1 MKKLIAVFLAVFLF
15 FPRVVFAQFDTCSGN
30 NQPHG
35 DRDFS
40 IVLNAWVTADSGYSV
55 TLERGNSGYVLW
67 YTDADKI
74 PDEYKAYP
82 RTFYESG
89 LAVGSH
95 YNVLLTYES
104 ATNTLTYY
112 RKLDGEPEASYVK
125 INEAT
130 ENLGTGNGSFKV
142 EGDNVSNVECS
153 DEAEHPQ
160 LPEFGDVCDAFNSVV
175 QTWYG
180 DGRGNGRLY
189 ISGNAQIRG
198 ATKNLTTGKRIVG
211 FDEDN
216 VFGDLTGSAPDWE
229 QQINAGCDNE
239 RCWGDSGLRVPR
251 QNLQA
256 FPASGESGSL
266 WVDTAETWETGRQV
280 EGTLSVGNGGVLTL
294 MSGTYWVDR
303 IEINSSGSIVV
314 PEGEEVILNVKELN
328 VGGFLGMN
336 IADIENNSQYDGYL
350 RVNVY
355 DSVPSQLPKVSFN
368 NSATFIGL
376 LYSEAT
382 AENTESVQFTNA
394 SKVYGAVTAV
404 SVQLN
409 SGAQIFASSSCLDST
424 PVDGNYTLVLSPETD
439 IALVCED
446 IMPTVSVIENGQLA
460 SGFNGTVVVTF
471 DGSEQRYSGVSNQF
485 TIQSGGASRTVSVTA
500 YIEGEQ
506 NSSVSG
512 SYEFVPYKF
521 AASDQYVI
529 ANKAENVEVK
539 ALACDDNGGVV
550 DAGYSGLPVVQYSWT
565 TPSSGASGGLTYAPE
580 FASGTANSGLVL
592 DNAGKIEVSLEDT
605 NFDCSG
611 LADCPIEGRG
621 ALKGNFMVYSRP
633 WTFALCSTNNTDL
646 DSATGTS
653 SGGAGFIAAGK
664 EFDLRVVPVKYQSAI
679 AGEVESNSAWCSASN
694 ITSNFFL
701 DSSFSNHVK
710 LSSEVATPDLH
721 ESNVLLASS
730 GAMAKPRVNSDK
742 EYKFTNLYWNDVGS
756 LKVMASTENYS
767 QTCGSP
773 IGLEDWYECT
783 QLGYRNI
790 GRFYP
795 KYFHVYKDDINTNEW
810 AYPNSQSFTYMG
822 QPFGAKVFYIEA
834 LSEKYSALNNYKF
847 FSESLQA
854 QFSLIESG
862 EYAARFSTPK
872 TYSGSW
878 EDNGLTG
885 VNSRSIGRFE
895 GTENDGI
902 VMAKDTTSYK
912 PDGPLNLSEISTG
925 TDNRYTEVSISGL
938 GVSANVDPVAVEE
951 GTLAVQPDIRFGRV
965 DLDDVG
971 GSQGSTLHI
980 PLRVEY
986 WNGSRFIVN
995 LDDSQTRVFG
1005 VTEKNTQQPIWP
1017 EVGSKTV
1024 TLGAGGEV
1032 AQGSSRSVTATEAEP
1047 YRQQT
1052 RVWLELNEGSNALP
1066 WLKYNWEEEG
1076 EGELVV
1082 EENPSSVVT
1091 FGIHR
1096 GNDRVIY
1103 RGEPGLTGQ

>member
-1 MKKLIAVFLAVFLF
+1 MKKVVYWLTLFLLFSHGAFAAPNSANHKKNTRTAVSCNFLGQRYTEV
-15 FPRVVFAQFDTCSGN
+15 QY
-30 NQPHG
+30 
-35 DRDFS
+35 
-40 IVLNAWVTADSGYSV
+40 IVNGSPTYQEVYVSQGSKKPQ
-55 TLERGNSGYVLW
+55 VLW
-67 YTDADKI
+67 YTQDFKSDTKDTDYIFNEQSLIDNVQYEILFVNDADNK
-74 PDEYKAYP
+74 
-82 RTFYESG
+82 
-89 LAVGSH
+89 LAR
-95 YNVLLTYES
+95 
-104 ATNTLTYY
+104 YY
-112 RKLDGEPEASYVK
+112 RRNLSAGNQYWQLIEEKVADLDNGNLTVIGEGEVSSLVCSSSTTVPEVPEIELDICEYVPNSAQTNNYVDGLPSPTSALNITSSGNFVYIPKASP
-125 INEAT
+125 T
-130 ENLGTGNGSFKV
+130 LSFA
-142 EGDNVSNVECS
+142 NVSQITDNNCNVNGQQVICSVDPQLTFPDFPPELEDYDTSDATIYDDVECS
-153 DEAEHPQ
+153 GSCELKPGKYRNLSFITE
-160 LPEFGDVCDAFNSVV
+160 
-175 QTWYG
+175 
-180 DGRGNGRLY
+180 
-189 ISGNAQIRG
+189 NATLI
-198 ATKNLTTGKRIVG
+198 
-211 FDEDN
+211 
-216 VFGDLTGSAPDWE
+216 
-229 QQINAGCDNE
+229 
-239 RCWGDSGLRVPR
+239 
-251 QNLQA
+251 LQ
-256 FPASGESGSL
+256 SGSYYFNEMIFSKQNTQVAVKNNRAAEVHYKKIDFGNHDIKFNVNASAENFL
-266 WVDTAETWETGRQV
+266 LIGHGADADIDIVSANSIINGYVYVDPAAKN
-280 EGTLSVGNGGVLTL
+280 NGGFIL
-294 MSGTYWVDR
+294 
-303 IEINSSGSIVV
+303 SGSNTTIT
-314 PEGEEVILNVKELN
+314 
-328 VGGFLGMN
+328 GGVSASSIN
-336 IADIENNSQYDGYL
+336 IAGGGNH
-350 RVNVY
+350 
-355 DSVPSQLPKVSFN
+355 K
-368 NSATFIGL
+368 IGQSNKGQCL
-376 LYSEAT
+376 S
-382 AENTESVQFTNA
+382 NTT
-394 SKVYGAVTAV
+394 
-404 SVQLN
+404 
-409 SGAQIFASSSCLDST
+409 D
-424 PVDGNYTLVLSPETD
+424 DDYTLVLSPETD

-446 IMPTVSVIENGQLA
+446 ITPTVSVLENGLLA
-460 SGFNGTVVVTF
+460 SDFNGTVVVTF

-485 TIQSGGASRTVSVTA
+485 TIQSGGTSRTVSVTA

-521 AASDQYVI
+521 AAADQYVI

-550 DAGYSGLPVVQYSWT
+550 DAGYSGLPVVQYSWA
-565 TPSSGASGGLTYAPE
+565 TPSSGASGSLTYAPE

-605 NFDCSG
+605 DFDCSG

-664 EFDLRVVPVKYQSAI
+664 EFDIRVVPVKYQSAI

-721 ESNVLLASS
+721 ESNVLLAS
-730 GAMAKPRVNSDK
+730 GDEMAKPRVNSDK

-773 IGLEDWYECT
+773 MGLSGWYECT

-834 LSEKYSALNNYKF
+834 LSEKYTTLNNYKF
-847 FSESLQA
+847 FSDSLQA

-862 EYAARFSTPK
+862 KYAARFSTPK

-895 GTENDGI
+895 GTVSDGI
-902 VMAKDTTSYK
+902 VMVKDTTSYK
-912 PDGPLNLSEISTG
+912 PDGPLNLYEISTG
-925 TDNRYTEVSISGL
+925 SDNHYTEVSISEL
-938 GVSANVDPVAVEE
+938 GVSANVDPVVVEE
-951 GTLAVQPDIRFGRV
+951 GILAVQPDIRFGRV

-986 WNGSRFIVN
+986 WNGNRFIVN
-995 LDDSQTRVFG
+995 LDDSQTSVFG
-1005 VTEKNTQQPIWP
+1005 VTEKDMQQPIWP
-1017 EVGSKTV
+1017 EVGSKIV

-1052 RVWLELNEGSNALP
+1052 RVWLELIEGSNALP